1 MLSSVSIAVTTTSTA
16 SNAPA
21 RSILPSR
28 WVAQAG
34 YALSVAKSH
43 YDDIILHTDLLQHNQ
58 PDELQSG
65 QQPDY

>member
-1 MLSSVSIAVTTTSTA
+1 M
-16 SNAPA
+16 
-21 RSILPSR
+21 PSR